1 MGLGWP
7 CTCMNISVD
16 PCINGCREGSGGWMG
31 MRGTSADAFG
41 CWEEDGKGLGVIGL
55 VSDKQ

>member
-1 MGLGWP
+1 
-7 CTCMNISVD
+7 MNISVD